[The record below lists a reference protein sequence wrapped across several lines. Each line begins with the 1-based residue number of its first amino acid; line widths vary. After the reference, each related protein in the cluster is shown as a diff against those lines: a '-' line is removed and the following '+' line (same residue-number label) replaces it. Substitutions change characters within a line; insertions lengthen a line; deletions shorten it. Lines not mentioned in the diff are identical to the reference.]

1 MWKLGAEN
9 TLMILLVIIFL
20 HEYCTLFYKIK
31 TSAIFYG
38 LSYGEGGCILNS
50 ISYFFLEHYKH
61 DAWDVK
67 LKKQFQVNQEV
78 REI

>member
-1 MWKLGAEN
+1 MPEFIYVKIGGRKHFN
-9 TLMILLVIIFL
+9 DTISNYFL

-50 ISYFFLEHYKH
+50 ISYFFLNIINMMHGMS
-61 DAWDVK
+61 
-67 LKKQFQVNQEV
+67 N
-78 REI
+78 